1 MTEARDAA
9 SRLAQ
14 ESRALSPDF
23 ERLFERLAARI
34 RSYGITIEFERMEI
48 ETAGKFDGLS
58 ITINPDHDLEAR
70 CYYLAHS
77 FGSIVEW
84 SLEYQAVSQLF
95 GELRAAKKNRDRQ
108 PGRFERALD
117 RFCTFE
123 NVASEYAVW
132 LLADIGVPE
141 VIGGYTEFFRADLE
155 SMRIY
160 HREGTAPP
168 WPAFFADWKAS
179 VARGARK
186 VMPYTPRAVPPFTP
200 VLIQEQEVVQ
210 ERDGHP

>member
-1 MTEARDAA
+1 MNPPFEKLFA
-9 SRLAQ
+9 S
-14 ESRALSPDF
+14 
-23 ERLFERLAARI
+23 LAARI
-34 RSYGITIEFERMEI
+34 RSYGIAINLERIEI

-84 SLEYQAVSQLF
+84 SLEYEAAKHVF
-95 GELRAAKKNRDRQ
+95 GELRAAKKSRDTQ
-108 PGRFERALD
+108 PERFEHALD
-117 RFCTFE
+117 RFCAFE

-132 LLADIGVPE
+132 LLADIGYPDV
-141 VIGGYTEFFRADLE
+141 VCRYTEFFRADLD

-168 WPAFFADWKAS
+168 WPAFFVDWKES
-179 VARGARK
+179 VARGDRK
-186 VMPYTPRAVPPFTP
+186 VTRFTPRPVPPFTP
-200 VLIQEQEVVQ
+200 VLIREQEVVQ
-210 ERDGHP
+210 ERDGEP

>member
-1 MTEARDAA
+1 
-9 SRLAQ
+9 
-14 ESRALSPDF
+14 
-23 ERLFERLAARI
+23 
-34 RSYGITIEFERMEI
+34 MEI

-70 CYYLAHS
+70 CFYLAHS

-84 SLEYQAVSQLF
+84 SLEYRDVSRLF
-95 GELRAAKKNRDRQ
+95 GELREAKKSRDRE
-108 PGRFERALD
+108 PERFEHALD
-117 RFCTFE
+117 RFSTFE

-132 LLADIGVPE
+132 LLADIGEQE
-141 VIGGYTEFFRADLE
+141 VVGRYTEFFRADLE

-160 HREGTAPP
+160 HREGVAPP

-179 VARGARK
+179 VARGDRT
-186 VMPYTPRAVPPFTP
+186 VMRYTPRPVPPFTP